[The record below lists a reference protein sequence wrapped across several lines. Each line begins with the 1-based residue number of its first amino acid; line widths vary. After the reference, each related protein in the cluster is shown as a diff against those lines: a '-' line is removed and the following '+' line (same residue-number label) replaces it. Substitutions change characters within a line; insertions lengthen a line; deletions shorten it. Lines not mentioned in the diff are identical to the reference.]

1 MSELGFSPSGSV
13 AIGTCEC
20 GSHESQLLCKA
31 PSLLFDSYALIT
43 YRCMQISEMLND
55 DPEGLASMRQ
65 SCKAWCEGVSYGR
78 IALFPK
84 GFAGEKCIE
93 AFGRPAHLDFS
104 KRNFSHVMHTN
115 DLEMIISDRIV
126 RGIESCVLSGM
137 RKIETLACLAGAG
150 PSLRKLTIDGSSVT
164 DSMLSDLIPH
174 LKCLHS
180 LSLEFCTFIRGD
192 FLMDLGHVTNT
203 LTELRIGRCGISL
216 HLNTAWARAI
226 GSLEQ
231 LKELDIKGNN
241 VVDETM
247 KELGKLPNLYHLDI
261 GYSPELSSDGLYFL
275 SKGKSARKLRVLKFG
290 LISDF
295 NPEIWKI
302 IPRFPALEALEIA
315 FCHCQ
320 GQSRALPDG
329 MAASLWH
336 LPALRKISL
345 IGSDYDWSTIKLL
358 SATCGESL
366 EYLNISYGANHIS
379 LTTGPSSKW
388 ECAAFSQD
396 DVLYFPRLKTLK
408 ALASGISLRRLNKI
422 LDGSRNLEELDISK
436 CSFKPRSLA
445 RRQLLFKAMMNRAAM
460 TTDMCGSEIDVMCSD
475 KEDKETFARV
485 LGGLEKLQVF
495 HAWQTDLEDSHC
507 AYLQRL
513 PNLKD
518 INLSSN
524 ANISDR
530 TFLELNSNSVCTLEK
545 LNLQHTSVS
554 DETLT
559 YLSKWAKLK
568 ELTIGGHLCRITS
581 NGILQFAK
589 CSSRTLRALVVEDC
603 KDMSDEGFSLIA
615 QEFPNLTSISLKG
628 CTALSSLGLQNLK
641 KFEKLE
647 KLDLSCIPRGVDD
660 VLIQVILK
668 SLPNL
673 SEFMLRGATEMSQRS
688 LNYILE
694 SRMLS
699 LVDITSCTGLG
710 RDDELFSKIPTD
722 SPVKIKL
729 PQGQVRNMDSP

>member
-1 MSELGFSPSGSV
+1 
-13 AIGTCEC
+13 
-20 GSHESQLLCKA
+20 
-31 PSLLFDSYALIT
+31 
-43 YRCMQISEMLND
+43 MQISESLND

-78 IALFPK
+78 ISLYPK
-84 GFAGEKCIE
+84 GFAGEEFIK

-104 KRNFSHVMHTN
+104 KRNFSHVMHSN
-115 DLEMIISDRIV
+115 DLKSVICDRIV

-137 RKIETLACLAGAG
+137 RKIETLACLTGAG
-150 PSLRKLTIDGSSVT
+150 PSLRKLTIDGGSVT
-164 DSMLSDLIPH
+164 DSMLSELIPH
-174 LKCLHS
+174 LSCLHC
-180 LSLEFCTFIRGD
+180 LSLEFCTYIRGD
-192 FLMDLGHVTNT
+192 FLIDLTHAANT
-203 LTELRIGRCGISL
+203 LNELRIGRCGISL
-216 HLNTAWARAI
+216 HLNPEWARAI

-231 LKELDIKGNN
+231 LQELDIKGNN

-247 KELGKLPNLYHLDI
+247 KELSKLPNLYHLDI
-261 GYSPELSSDGLYFL
+261 GYSPELSSDGLHFL
-275 SKGKSARKLRVLKFG
+275 SKGMSAHRLRVLKFG
-290 LISDF
+290 LLSDF

-320 GQSRALPDG
+320 GTRTLPDG

-379 LTTGPSSKW
+379 LTAGPSSKW
-388 ECAAFSQD
+388 GCAAFSDD
-396 DVLYFPRLKTLK
+396 DVLYFPRLKSLK
-408 ALASGISLRRLNKI
+408 ALASGIPLRCLNKI
-422 LDGSRNLEELDISK
+422 LDGARNLEELDISK
-436 CSFKPRSLA
+436 CSFRPRSLA
-445 RRQLLFKAMMNRAAM
+445 RRQLLFKAMMSRASM
-460 TTDMCGSEIDVMCSD
+460 TADMCGSEIDVMCLD
-475 KEDKETFARV
+475 KKDKDAFARV
-485 LGGLEKLQVF
+485 LGSLENLNVF

-507 AYLQRL
+507 TYLHRL

-524 ANISDR
+524 SNISDR
-530 TFLELNSNSVCTLEK
+530 TFVELNSHSGRKMER
-545 LNLQHTSVS
+545 LNLQNTSVS

-559 YLSKWAKLK
+559 YLSQWAKLK
-568 ELTIGGHLCRITS
+568 ELTIGGHLCRITPH
-581 NGILQFAK
+581 GILQFAK
-589 CSSRTLRALVVEDC
+589 YSSRTLRTLVVEDC
-603 KDMSDEGFSLIA
+603 KDMSDEGFKLIP
-615 QEFPNLTSISLKG
+615 QNFPNLTSISLKG
-628 CTALSSLGLQNLK
+628 CTALSSSGLQNLRRLQ
-641 KFEKLE
+641 KLE

-660 VLIQVILK
+660 MLIEVVLQ

-673 SEFMLRGATEMSQRS
+673 SEFMLRGATEISPRS
-688 LNYILE
+688 LHCIVE

-699 LVDITSCTGLG
+699 LVDVTSCTGLG
-710 RDDELFSKIPTD
+710 RDDDELFSRIPTD
-722 SPVKIKL
+722 SPMKIKL